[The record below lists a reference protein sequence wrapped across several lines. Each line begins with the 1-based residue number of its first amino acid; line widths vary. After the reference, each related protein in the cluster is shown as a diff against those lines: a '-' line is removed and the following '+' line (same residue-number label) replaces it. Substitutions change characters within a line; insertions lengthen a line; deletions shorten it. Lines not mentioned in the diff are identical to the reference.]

1 MNENMTGGFKI
12 MYQRQP
18 YDYMVKYTQQKNWID
33 GRGNFIAFAFFLG
46 GISGGLFMAAA
57 YFNSLLGMF
66 IAWLL
71 ALCMG
76 ISYMIHL
83 GQPSQFWRMFMKPGT
98 SWISRGFIFIMLF
111 IGLTFITLILGEW
124 APNATGAITTFKVLA
139 GIFAFAQSIY
149 TGFAVSYVSAI
160 KLWNSAILPILFV
173 VCGFSGGLAI
183 MMAIAV
189 GGNSAQIAAIENMTR
204 ITLIGFA
211 IILIVYLWNA
221 TYSSSAAKSA
231 VARVVGGEIALFF
244 WIGVIFFGVIIPIG
258 ISVGTYFAGST
269 SDALLLTAVV
279 TEIIGGLSLRYVVLK
294 GGTYEPL
301 TSGE

>member
-1 MNENMTGGFKI
+1 
-12 MYQRQP
+12 
-18 YDYMVKYTQQKNWID
+18 MVKYTQQKGWID

-57 YFNSLLGMF
+57 YFDSLLGMF

-71 ALCMG
+71 SLAMG

-83 GQPSQFWRMFMKPGT
+83 GQPLQSWRMFMKPRT

-111 IGLTFITLILGEW
+111 IGLTLVTIILAKW
-124 APNATGAITTFKVLA
+124 LPDATGVITTFKILA

-173 VCGFSGGLAI
+173 VCGFSGGLAVLMGI
-183 MMAIAV
+183 SL
-189 GGNSAQIAAIENMTR
+189 GGAESQITTIENMTR
-204 ITLIGFA
+204 ITLIAFA
-211 IILIVYLWNA
+211 VILIVYLWNT
-221 TYSSSAAKSA
+221 TYSNTSAKDA
-231 VARVVGGEIALFF
+231 VARLLRGSVAAIF
-244 WIGVIFFGVIIPIG
+244 WIGVVVLGVIIPIAVS
-258 ISVGTYFAGST
+258 IFTYFSAGAS
-269 SDALLLTAVV
+269 SALLLTAVIA
-279 TEIIGGLSLRYVVLK
+279 EIIGGLSLRYVILK
-294 GGTYEPL
+294 GGIYTPL

>member
-1 MNENMTGGFKI
+1 MLQTK
-12 MYQRQP
+12 P
-18 YDYMVKYTQQKNWID
+18 YEFMVKYTQQKNWID

-57 YFNSLLGMF
+57 YFGSILGMF

-71 ALCMG
+71 ALGMG

-83 GQPSQFWRMFMKPGT
+83 GQPSQSWRMFMKPGT

-111 IGLTFITLILGEW
+111 IGLTMITLILAQW
-124 APNATGAITTFKVLA
+124 FPDAKSLITTFKILA

-183 MMAIAV
+183 LMGISL
-189 GGNSAQIAAIENMTR
+189 GGDQITAIENITR
-204 ITLIGFA
+204 ITLIAFTV
-211 IILIVYLWNA
+211 ILIVYLWNT
-221 TYSSSAAKSA
+221 TYKSAAAKDA
-231 VARVVGGEIALFF
+231 VARMVKGDIAVIF
-244 WIGVIFFGVIIPIG
+244 WIGVVVLGIIIPVG
-258 ISVGTYFAGST
+258 ISVGTYFTGEAS
-269 SDALLLTAVV
+269 SALLLTAVV
-279 TEIIGGLSLRYVVLK
+279 AEIIGGLSLRYVILK
-294 GGTYEPL
+294 GGTYIPL

>member
-1 MNENMTGGFKI
+1 MI
-12 MYQRQP
+12 QRQP
-18 YDYMVKYTQQKNWID
+18 FEYMVKYTQQKNWID

-57 YFNSLLGMF
+57 YFDNLLGMF

-71 ALCMG
+71 SLAMG
-76 ISYMIHL
+76 LSYMIHL
-83 GQPSQFWRMFMKPGT
+83 GQPSQFWRMMSKPRT
-98 SWISRGFIFIMLF
+98 SWISRGFMFISLF
-111 IGLTFITLILGEW
+111 IGLTFITLVLKEW
-124 APNATGAITTFKVLA
+124 APDATGAITVFKILA

-183 MMAIAV
+183 MMAIAI
-189 GGNSAQIAAIENMTR
+189 GGNSAQITTIENITR

-211 IILIVYLWNA
+211 VILIVYLWNA
-221 TYSSSAAKSA
+221 TYNSTVAKEA
-231 VARVVGGEIALFF
+231 VARIVGGEIAPFF
-244 WIGVIFFGVIIPIG
+244 WIGVIVFGVIIPIG
-258 ISVGTYFAGST
+258 ISVGTYFADSP
-269 SDALLLTAVV
+269 SDALLITAVV

>member
-1 MNENMTGGFKI
+1 
-12 MYQRQP
+12 MYQTQP

-57 YFNSLLGMF
+57 YFASLLGMF

-76 ISYMIHL
+76 IAYMIHL
-83 GQPSQFWRMFMKPGT
+83 GQPSQFWRMFMKPKT
-98 SWISRGFIFIMLF
+98 SWISRGFIFIMFF
-111 IGLTFITLILGEW
+111 IGLTFITLILDKWVPG
-124 APNATGAITTFKVLA
+124 ATGAITTFKVLA

-183 MMAIAV
+183 MMAVAI
-189 GGNSAQIAAIENMTR
+189 GGNLAVKDAIENMTR

-211 IILIVYLWNA
+211 VILIVYLWNA

-231 VARVVGGEIALFF
+231 VARVVGGDIAVFF
-244 WIGVIFFGVIIPIG
+244 WIGVIVFGVVIPIG
-258 ISVGTYFAGST
+258 ISVGTYFAGGA

>member
-1 MNENMTGGFKI
+1 

-18 YDYMVKYTQQKNWID
+18 FEYMVKYTQQKNWID

-57 YFNSLLGMF
+57 YFDSLLGMF
-66 IAWLL
+66 ISWLL
-71 ALCMG
+71 AICMG

-83 GQPSQFWRMFMKPGT
+83 GQPLQSWRMFMKPRT

-111 IGLTFITLILGEW
+111 IGLTTITLILRQW
-124 APNATGAITTFKVLA
+124 APDATGAITTFKVLA

-183 MMAIAV
+183 LV
-189 GGNSAQIAAIENMTR
+189 GISLNSSQLDIMENITR
-204 ITLIGFA
+204 ITLITFA
-211 IILIVYLWNA
+211 VILIVYLWNT
-221 TYSSSAAKSA
+221 TYSSTAAKEA
-231 VARVVGGEIALFF
+231 VARLIGGGIGAVF
-244 WIGVIFFGVIIPIG
+244 WIGVVVLGVIIPIAV
-258 ISVGTYFAGST
+258 SVGTYFANEAST
-269 SDALLLTAVV
+269 GLLLTAVI
-279 TEIIGGLSLRYVVLK
+279 TEIIGGLALRYVILK
-294 GGTYEPL
+294 GGMYIPL